1 MNNSSSHTQGHP
13 LPAAQA
19 AAAQGGGRAILPLIL
34 LVALGTAVALA
45 TLADEVWGKRAAL
58 DRQTSETAQSISR
71 IVAEQTARTMQTIDL
86 TLLSMV
92 DEVVYHRG
100 QWSSPSEIHDYLR
113 MKQQRSVLVR
123 NLFLVDK
130 SGELVGESANY
141 PASSFAV
148 SDRPYFTLHRH
159 DPDAGLVVSPPM
171 LSRVTHGW
179 IMTAS
184 RRVPAADGDFDGVVV
199 ASVDLSRL
207 SETLDNARL
216 GDGSEISLFL
226 DTGNLLLRSPNQET
240 AYSAAVVNEALL
252 ARADTGKTFEM
263 ESPIDGVPR
272 AYAAQRV
279 PDLPLYVLVGID
291 DSAARRGW
299 MREWLMLIGF
309 ASLVA
314 VAIGMLG
321 AIALRN
327 SRRRENL
334 LRALGD
340 SERRFRDFA
349 AAASDRFWET
359 DAEHRLTWHSGLDG
373 KRPDYIGKTRWE
385 NLGIDADQDP
395 HWSQLKR
402 DMDAHRIFRAFRY
415 LRPKADGSMRHRIV
429 SGTPTFDS
437 RGVFTGYRGI
447 YNDVT
452 PQVTAQER
460 AQRSRDRFLR
470 AIENLSEGFAL
481 YDADDR
487 LVVCNTRFQ
496 ELYAPVSNS
505 LVRWSS
511 YEDFLRECLDHK
523 LIPEAAGREEDWI
536 AEQMTGHRSLPHLTE
551 VERKGRW
558 LQIRERCDKEGGT
571 MILVLD
577 IHEQKLAELRR
588 QSLAARLRMMID
600 NMPSGCLLLDNKRR
614 ILDWNPAAEQIFG
627 YSKAEALGADPFDL
641 IVALEQ
647 REIIEACVARVYSG
661 EEIATNVSNNRT
673 KDGRSLACE
682 WTNARLTDDAG
693 RCTGLLSMVRD
704 VSEKRA
710 AEEKMRQTT
719 RMEAI
724 SQLTGGIAHDFNN
737 ILQVIIGN
745 SEILAE
751 SLADQPQLQ
760 RWAAMTKDAA
770 DRGAELT
777 LRLLAYSR
785 RQTLEP
791 VSVDLNEVIGELQP
805 LIARSIGE
813 DIAVTSELPDDLWQ
827 ATLDRGQIDQALL
840 NIVLNARD
848 AMQKGGT
855 LHIATSNAKLGLAET
870 AGEAKP
876 GDYVCISVSDTGSG
890 MTPDIVKRA
899 FEPFFSTKDVGK
911 GNGLGLSMV
920 HGFVNQS
927 GGLVQLDSE
936 VGKGTIVR
944 IYFPR
949 AVAKSVAKPSETPTG
964 LDASRKTILVVE
976 DNDMVRAYVTAQLE
990 SIGYNVIEAENGPAG
1005 LVKLDEAGHIDL
1017 LFTDVIMPGGMNGRE
1032 LAERAVERRPG
1043 LRVLFTSGYDESAI
1057 TTDGRL
1063 ADGMFLL
1070 KKPYQRKE
1078 LEGKIIEVLSA
1089 GAAIAAA

>member
-1 MNNSSSHTQGHP
+1 MNRSPFARPP
-13 LPAAQA
+13 LPAAPTSA
-19 AAAQGGGRAILPLIL
+19 TQGGGRAILYLVL
-34 LVALGTAVALA
+34 LVGFSMAAALA
-45 TLADEVWGKRAAL
+45 TLGWEAWQKRAEL
-58 DRQTSETAQSISR
+58 HRQSQETTNGLAR

-92 DEVVYHRG
+92 DEAVYHRS
-100 QWSSPSEIHDYLR
+100 QWSGASEIHDYLR
-113 MKQQRSVLVR
+113 MKQQRSALIR

-130 SGELVGESANY
+130 AGALIGASANY
-141 PASSFAV
+141 PASSLEV

-159 DPDAGLVVSPPM
+159 TPESGLLISPPM

-184 RRVPAADGDFDGVVV
+184 RRVPAADGGFDGVVV
-199 ASVDLSRL
+199 ASIDLSRL
-207 SETLDNARL
+207 SELLDNARM

-226 DTGNLLLRSPNQET
+226 DSGNLLLRSPNDET
-240 AYSAAVVNEALL
+240 AYSSAVLSETLL
-252 ARADTGKTFEM
+252 ARAGDERAEFAM
-263 ESPIDGVPR
+263 NSPVDGIAR
-272 AYAAQRV
+272 TYALQRV
-279 PDLPLYVLVGID
+279 PDLPIYVLAGID
-291 DSAARRGW
+291 ESAVMRAWRR
-299 MREWLMLIGF
+299 ECFMLAGL
-309 ASLVA
+309 AGLA
-314 VAIGMLG
+314 AAAIGLLG

-327 SRRRENL
+327 NRRRENL
-334 LRALGD
+334 LRALGE

-373 KRPDYIGKTRWE
+373 TRPDYIGKTRWG
-385 NLGIDADQDP
+385 NLGIDADKDP
-395 HWSQLKR
+395 QWAQLKR
-402 DMDAHRIFRAFRY
+402 DMDEHRIFRAFRY
-415 LRPKADGSMRHRIV
+415 ARPKPDGSLRHRIV
-429 SGTPTFDS
+429 SGAPTFDA
-437 RGVFTGYRGI
+437 RGVFAGYRGI
-447 YNDVT
+447 YSDVT
-452 PQVTAQER
+452 SHVTTQEL

-470 AIENLSEGFAL
+470 AIENLAEGFAL

-505 LVRWSS
+505 LTRWSS
-511 YEDFLRECLDHK
+511 YEDFVRECVEHK
-523 LIPEAAGREEDWI
+523 LIPEAEGREEEWI
-536 AEQMTGHRSLPHLTE
+536 AERLLSHRNLPHMAE

-558 LQIRERCDKEGGT
+558 LQIRERSDKEGGT

-600 NMPSGCLLLDNKRR
+600 NMPSGCILLDDKRR
-614 ILDWNPAAEQIFG
+614 ILDWNPAAEGIFG
-627 YSKAEALGADPFDL
+627 YTKAEALGADPFDL
-641 IVALEQ
+641 IVAPEQ
-647 REIIEACVARVYSG
+647 RDLIERCVARVYSG
-661 EEIATNVSNNRT
+661 EEIATHVSVNRT
-673 KDGRSLACE
+673 KDGRVIACE
-682 WTNARLTDDAG
+682 WTHALLTDDAG
-693 RCTGLLSMVRD
+693 RCTGLLSMARD

-710 AEEKMRQTT
+710 AEEKMRQAT

-724 SQLTGGIAHDFNN
+724 GQLTGGIAHDFNN
-737 ILQVIIGN
+737 ILQVVIGN

-751 SLADQPQLQ
+751 SLADQPRLQ

-791 VSVDLNEVIGELQP
+791 VSVDLKEVVADLQP
-805 LIARSIGE
+805 LIARSIGD
-813 DIAVTSELPDDLWQ
+813 DITVTSALPDDLWM

-848 AMQKGGT
+848 AMPNGGT
-855 LHIATSNAKLGLAET
+855 LHIAAGNAALGLAET

-876 GDYVCISVSDTGSG
+876 GDYVCIAVSDTGSG

-899 FEPFFSTKDVGK
+899 FEPFFSTKGVGK

-927 GGLVQLDSE
+927 GGLVRLDSE

-949 AVAKSVAKPSETPTG
+949 AEAQSAAKPTDTSIG
-964 LDASRKTILVVE
+964 LDAGRKTILVVE

-990 SIGYNVIEAENGPAG
+990 SLGHNVIEAENGPAG
-1005 LVKLDEAGHIDL
+1005 LAKLDESGHIDL

-1043 LRVLFTSGYDESAI
+1043 LKVLFTSGYDESAI

-1078 LEGKIIEVLSA
+1078 LENKILEVLSA
-1089 GAAIAAA
+1089 GAASAAA